1 MDNPVAAFHAKRLE
15 LVKKALL
22 ANRFEAYVVPDGAAA
37 RRLVLGQ
44 LIPETGAKSF
54 SFGGSGTVAALG
66 LVQALLDN
74 PDYRVLNTTDKS
86 LSAAEMY
93 ELRRQ
98 ALLADCFL
106 TGTNAVAETG
116 QLVNLDMI
124 GNRVGAMHF
133 GPRHVIVLAGRNKI
147 VSGVEEGM
155 RRVKRFAAPANA
167 MRLDKKTPC
176 AATGVCQDCKSPDR
190 ICNVWAITEKSF
202 PAGRVKVVLI
212 GEDLGI

>member
-1 MDNPVAAFHAKRLE
+1 MENPVAAFHAKRLE
-15 LVKKALL
+15 HVKKALV

-37 RRLVLGQ
+37 KKLVLEQ
-44 LIPETGAKSF
+44 LVPETGAKSF

-86 LSAAEMY
+86 LSAADMY

-106 TGTNAVAETG
+106 TGTNAVTETG

-147 VSGVEEGM
+147 VQTVEDGM
-155 RRVKRFAAPANA
+155 RRIKRFAAPANA

-176 AATGVCQDCKSPDR
+176 VTTAVCQDCKGPDR
-190 ICNVWAITEKSF
+190 ICNVWTITEKSF

-212 GEDLGI
+212 GEELGI

>member
-1 MDNPVAAFHAKRLE
+1 MDNPVAALHAKRLE
-15 LVKKALL
+15 RVKKALE
-22 ANRFEAYVVPDGAAA
+22 ANRFEAHIVPDAASA
-37 RRLVLGQ
+37 AELVLTRLV
-44 LIPETGAKSF
+44 PETGATSF

-66 LVQALLDN
+66 LVRALAAN
-74 PDYRVLNTTDKS
+74 PDYRVLDTTDKS
-86 LSAAEMY
+86 LSAADMY

-98 ALLADCFL
+98 ALVVDCFL

-133 GPRHVIVLAGRNKI
+133 GPRHVIVLAGRNK
-147 VSGVEEGM
+147 VVPDVEAGM
-155 RRVKRFAAPANA
+155 RRIKGFAAPANA

-176 AATGVCQDCKSPDR
+176 VKTGLCQDCKSPDR
-190 ICNVWAITEKSF
+190 ICNVWTVTEKSF